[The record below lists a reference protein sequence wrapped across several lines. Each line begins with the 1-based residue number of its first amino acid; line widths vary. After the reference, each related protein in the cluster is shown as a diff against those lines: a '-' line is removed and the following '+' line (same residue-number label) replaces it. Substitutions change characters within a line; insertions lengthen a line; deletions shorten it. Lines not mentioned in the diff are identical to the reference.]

1 MSDYQ
6 IWALGKTC
14 TRSSLCPNEELLSL
28 VFNVTRAK
36 NIQNPASVANKYWAT
51 KVVKVPAGW
60 LLPEAQICPLNFIF
74 DKCLIRFLWKMWE
87 GGKLKMLVSGESL
100 PADHQ
105 KSVQL
110 KVWLE
115 TETLSGLNVP
125 IVDEDTRKDRKI
137 VLVNYFTEN
146 RFKDQV
152 KK

>member
-1 MSDYQ
+1 
-6 IWALGKTC
+6 
-14 TRSSLCPNEELLSL
+14 
-28 VFNVTRAK
+28 
-36 NIQNPASVANKYWAT
+36 
-51 KVVKVPAGW
+51 
-60 LLPEAQICPLNFIF
+60 
-74 DKCLIRFLWKMWE
+74 MWE
-87 GGKLKMLVSGESL
+87 GGKLKMLVSGENL